1 MDTKKHVLI
10 IGGGI
15 FGLTAAIV
23 LGENGVK
30 VTLVEKQKDIMQG
43 ASLVNQNRVHYG
55 YHYPRSKNTVEEA
68 LTGLSSFKEFYGNSI
83 YDQFDKYYA
92 IANRGSH
99 LNAEEFYSFCQKLN
113 LPLEEAYPPSGV
125 LNRSMV
131 EACWLTPE
139 PIFDFNKLK
148 QIVIYR
154 IAKNKNIRVVRN
166 SQPLSINNLKE
177 EKEVILTNGYK
188 VRCHAI
194 ISATYA
200 GIADLVDLFGTDNV
214 KAKFQL
220 CVMPI
225 LEMDNPPAPFGV
237 TVMDGPFCSLMPKG
251 FSKGE
256 FILYHVT
263 HSVVQ
268 AHIGYHSVDWSPID
282 GFVELDI
289 MELSKGFFPLLDE
302 MRLRDSW
309 ITTRVVLPEQEMD
322 DARPTLLLDHG
333 KSIYSIFSGKLTTC
347 VDVARE
353 AMVKLGVGERTL
365 T

>member
-15 FGLTAAIV
+15 FGLTTAIV

-30 VTLVEKQKDIMQG
+30 VTLVERQKDIMQG
-43 ASLVNQNRVHYG
+43 ATLVNQNRVHYG

-68 LTGLSSFKEFYGNSI
+68 LAGLSSFKEFYGDSI
-83 YDQFDKYYA
+83 YDKFDKYYA
-92 IANRGSH
+92 IAKRGSH
-99 LNAEEFYSFCQKLN
+99 LNAEEFHSFCQKLN

-125 LNRSMV
+125 LDRSMV

-139 PIFDFNKLK
+139 PIFDFHKLK

-154 IAKNKNIRVVRN
+154 IAKNKNIRVIRN
-166 SQPLSINNLKE
+166 TQPLNINNFKG

-188 VRCHAI
+188 VRCDAI

-200 GIADLVDLFGTDNV
+200 GIADLVDLFGTDKV

-225 LEMDNPPAPFGV
+225 LEMENPPQPFGV

-251 FSKGE
+251 FNKGE

-268 AHIGYHSVDWSPID
+268 EHIGYHSVDWSPID

-289 MELSKGFFPLLDE
+289 MELSKSFYPILDK
-302 MRLRDSW
+302 MKLRDSW

-333 KSIYSIFSGKLTTC
+333 KDIHSIFSGKLTTC

-353 AMVKLGVGERTL
+353 ALNKLQENA
-365 T
+365 

>member
-15 FGLTAAIV
+15 FGMTTAIV
-23 LGENGVK
+23 LGEQGIK
-30 VTLVEKQKDIMQG
+30 VTLVEKNKDIMQE
-43 ASLVNQNRVHYG
+43 ATLVNQNRIHYG
-55 YHYPRSKNTVEEA
+55 YHYPRSQGTVEEA
-68 LTGLSSFKEFYGNSI
+68 LKGLNAFKEFYGDCI

-92 IANRGSH
+92 IAKRGSH
-99 LNAEEFYSFCQKLN
+99 LNADEFYSFCQRLG
-113 LPLEEAYPPSGV
+113 LPLKEAYPSEDI

-139 PIFDFNKLK
+139 PIFDYHKLK
-148 QIVIYR
+148 QIIIYR
-154 IAKNKNIRVVRN
+154 AYRNKNIRVVRN
-166 SQPLSINNLKE
+166 TRPVTINHLNG

-188 VRCHAI
+188 VRCDAI

-200 GIADLVDLFGTDNV
+200 GIADLVDLFDRDEV

-225 LEMDNPPAPFGV
+225 LEMDNPPSPIGI

-251 FSKGE
+251 FNKGH

-268 AHIGYHSVDWSPID
+268 EHIGYHSVDWSPID
-282 GFVELDI
+282 GFVEMDI
-289 MELSKGFFPLLDE
+289 MEHSQAFYPILSNMK
-302 MRLRDSW
+302 LRDSW
-309 ITTRVVLPEQEMD
+309 ITTRVVLPDQEMD
-322 DARPTLLLDHG
+322 DSRPTLFLDHG
-333 KSIYSIFSGKLTTC
+333 KDIYSIFSGKLTTC

-353 AMVKLGVGERTL
+353 AFDKLQEKSN
-365 T
+365 